1 MGSPQDADCGQRQF
15 ERVAGAGQLAGQQ
28 VSLTHPME
36 HLRFDPSA
44 SGGLGQPQR
53 IGQQPRRGVKVV

>member
-1 MGSPQDADCGQRQF
+1 
-15 ERVAGAGQLAGQQ
+15 
-28 VSLTHPME
+28 ME

-53 IGQQPRRGVKVV
+53 IGQQPRPA